1 MRTAVSP
8 STRYMCGPM
17 VRGWLPSAELLAR
30 GVGELTVE
38 AEPSYPFEQAADA
51 LARARSGGN
60 GKGMVLS
67 PLRL

>member
-1 MRTAVSP
+1 
-8 STRYMCGPM
+8 M

-30 GVGELTVE
+30 GVGKLTVE

-51 LARARSGGN
+51 LARALSGGN